1 MHTDFLIIGQ
11 GLAGSLLAFEL
22 MQRDYRVIV
31 LDNGR
36 ENASKVAAGLI
47 NPVTGMRLVKSAEV
61 DRLLP
66 VAKAVYQQL
75 GGLFQQEFY
84 LEKPM
89 LRRLDNE
96 AEVMQARKRLLDP
109 AYQDYLANVLMPAE
123 TPHVLNAAYGFLAQ
137 QQTGYLLTRPLLSRL
152 KGFFIAKNAYQC
164 GEFTAKSLQLEPEL
178 RYQDITVKRIIFCE
192 GHHATDNPWFSWLPF
207 QPVKGELLTL
217 AHRSQLPDKMINYG
231 NWLIPLNNQQI
242 RIGATF
248 DHKHLDD
255 FPTEAG
261 KNELLEALNALFTNP
276 IPFDLINHQTNVR
289 PCTLDKQAFIGFHP
303 QHPQLGIFNGFGAK
317 GSLQIP
323 LYSQL
328 FANSLINNIPPP
340 SDIKRYYAT
349 HFPG

>member
-22 MQRDYRVIV
+22 MQRDCRVLV
-31 LDNGR
+31 LDNGQ

-75 GGLFQQEFY
+75 GGFFQQDFY

-109 AYQDYLANVLMPAE
+109 AYQDYLQDLI
-123 TPHVLNAAYGFLAQ
+123 TPSEHSHDLNAPYGFLAQ
-137 QQTGYLLTRPLLSRL
+137 QQTGYLLTRPLLSHL
-152 KGFFIAKNAYQC
+152 KAFFIAKNAYQC
-164 GEFTAKSLQLEPEL
+164 GEFSAKSLQLEPEL
-178 RYQDITVKRIIFCE
+178 RYQDITTNRIVFCE
-192 GHHATDNPWFSWLPF
+192 GHHATGNPWFSWLPF

-231 NWLIPLNNQQI
+231 NWVIPLNNQQI

-248 DHKHLDD
+248 DHVHLDD
-255 FPTEAG
+255 LPTEAG
-261 KNELLEALNALFTNP
+261 KNALLEALNALFTKP
-276 IPFDLINHQTNVR
+276 IPFDLINHQANIR
-289 PCTLDKQAFIGFHP
+289 PCTLDKQPFIGFHP
-303 QHPQLGIFNGFGAK
+303 QHPQLAIFNGFGAK

-328 FANSLINNIPPP
+328 FADSLINNIPPP
-340 SDIKRYYAT
+340 SDIQRYYAT
-349 HFPG
+349 HFIG